1 MNRRLFF
8 KRSCAGALL
17 LSCPGLL
24 ARENEKR
31 LRFGLVTDIHF
42 AHRNVHGT
50 RYYEQS
56 ITKLSEA
63 IDVFNRRK
71 LDFMIELGDLK
82 DMGDTPER
90 GQTLS
95 FLDEIEAKFQ
105 TFDGPVYHV
114 LGNHDMDSIS
124 KSEFLA
130 HTSNY
135 GSVKGKPYYS
145 FVRNQIKFIV
155 LDGNCN
161 EDGSDYDS
169 GNFDWTKAFVPA
181 GRRNGSGR
189 N

>member
-82 DMGDTPER
+82 DMGDIPER

-95 FLDEIEAKFQ
+95 FLDEIEA
-105 TFDGPVYHV
+105 
-114 LGNHDMDSIS
+114 
-124 KSEFLA
+124 
-130 HTSNY
+130 
-135 GSVKGKPYYS
+135 
-145 FVRNQIKFIV
+145 
-155 LDGNCN
+155 
-161 EDGSDYDS
+161 
-169 GNFDWTKAFVPA
+169 
-181 GRRNGSGR
+181 
-189 N
+189 

>member
-1 MNRRLFF
+1 MLFIVGV
-8 KRSCAGALL
+8 ST
-17 LSCPGLL
+17 GLL
-24 ARENEKR
+24 VRENEKR

-82 DMGDTPER
+82 DMGDIPER

-130 HTSNY
+130 RTTNY
-135 GSVKGKPYYS
+135 GSAKGKPYYS

-161 EDGSDYDS
+161 EM
-169 GNFDWTKAFVPA
+169 VPIMIPVISIGQRLSRL
-181 GRRNGSGR
+181 GRGNGSGKS
-189 N
+189 

>member
-1 MNRRLFF
+1 MLIGIIIGTILVAITVEHD
-8 KRSCAGALL
+8 KLDLVPYEGII
-17 LSCPGLL
+17 
-24 ARENEKR
+24 
-31 LRFGLVTDIHF
+31 RFSFRTPVI

-82 DMGDTPER
+82 DMGDIPER

-135 GSVKGKPYYS
+135 GSAKGKPYYS
-145 FVRNQIKFIV
+145 FCPAGTN
-155 LDGNCN
+155 
-161 EDGSDYDS
+161 
-169 GNFDWTKAFVPA
+169 AFVQSKSPE
-181 GRRNGSGR
+181 S
-189 N
+189 

>member
-31 LRFGLVTDIHF
+31 QRFGLVTDIHF

-82 DMGDTPER
+82 DMGI
-90 GQTLS
+90 
-95 FLDEIEAKFQ
+95 FLKE
-105 TFDGPVYHV
+105 
-114 LGNHDMDSIS
+114 
-124 KSEFLA
+124 
-130 HTSNY
+130 
-135 GSVKGKPYYS
+135 
-145 FVRNQIKFIV
+145 
-155 LDGNCN
+155 
-161 EDGSDYDS
+161 
-169 GNFDWTKAFVPA
+169 
-181 GRRNGSGR
+181 GRLCRF
-189 N
+189 